1 MEPHPLAQHHYAS
14 TDEDYSANLMDT
26 HTFSLPHTH
35 IEVLHTLSH
44 HNFVLILDIRMRTCP
59 ESFQYF
65 ASLCCKLDG
74 HPKLFSFYLLNQED
88 KLELENLLKQTENW
102 ILYDI
107 DWCPK
112 QLSLSRSSIIYQF
125 IEDIDTCQS
134 FYHLHGCFF
143 GNCDIRQILK
153 YPPPPK
159 KKRQFFIQWRSQ
171 PNSPKV
177 SASVTP
183 ENDELEEKTK
193 VYQQHFSELSP
204 RVVSETLQSLK
215 IFFKKNNKT

>member
-1 MEPHPLAQHHYAS
+1 MELHPPAQHHCDSIA
-14 TDEDYSANLMDT
+14 EDCSVNHMDT
-26 HTFSLPHTH
+26 HTFSLLH
-35 IEVLHTLSH
+35 IHIVDLPTQSH
-44 HNFVLILDIRMRTCP
+44 RNFVLILVIRMRTCP

-65 ASLCCKLDG
+65 VSLCCKLDG
-74 HPKLFSFYLLNQED
+74 HPKLFSFYLLNEED
-88 KLELENLLKQTENW
+88 KVELQSLLKQTDNW

-112 QLSLSRSSIIYQF
+112 QLSLPRSSIIAQF
-125 IEDIDTCQS
+125 IEDNDTCQS

-143 GNCDIRQILK
+143 GNSDIRQILK

-159 KKRQFFIQWRSQ
+159 KKRQFFMQWRSQ
-171 PNSPKV
+171 PSSP
-177 SASVTP
+177 TTHD
-183 ENDELEEKTK
+183 NDELEEKTRM
-193 VYQQHFSELSP
+193 YQQHFSELSP